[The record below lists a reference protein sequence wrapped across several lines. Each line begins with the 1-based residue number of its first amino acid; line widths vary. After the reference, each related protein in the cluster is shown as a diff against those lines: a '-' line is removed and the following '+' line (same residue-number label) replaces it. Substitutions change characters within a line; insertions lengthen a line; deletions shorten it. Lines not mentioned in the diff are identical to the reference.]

1 MPGKQHDEGLA
12 IRREVLGDEYVD
24 NALKAAT
31 GFSRPL
37 QDWLN
42 EHCWGEVW
50 ARPGIPLQTRSLVTI
65 AMLCALRAPQ
75 EIRTHV
81 RGALRNGCT
90 PEEIREVLLHAAVYC
105 GAPAAVEA
113 FRAAKEVI
121 DTWED

>member
-1 MPGKQHDEGLA
+1 MPSKRYTEGLA

-24 NALKAAT
+24 NALQAAT
-31 GFSRPL
+31 EFSGPL

-50 ARPGIPLQTRSLVTI
+50 ARPGIPRNVRSLVTI

-75 EIRTHV
+75 EVRTHV

-105 GAPAAVEA
+105 GAPAAVDA
-113 FRAAKEVI
+113 FRAAREVI
-121 DTWED
+121 DTWEG

>member
-1 MPGKQHDEGLA
+1 MPGRQHDEGLA

-31 GFSRPL
+31 EFSRPL
-37 QDWLN
+37 QEWLK

-50 ARPGIPLQTRSLVTI
+50 ARPGIPRKTRSLVTI

-75 EIRTHV
+75 EIRTLV
-81 RGALRNGCT
+81 RGALRNGCS

-113 FRAAKEVI
+113 FRAAREVI
-121 DTWED
+121 EAGEA

>member
-1 MPGKQHDEGLA
+1 MPSRQYTEGLA

-24 NALKAAT
+24 NALQGVT
-31 GFSRPL
+31 DFSGPL

-50 ARPGIPLQTRSLVTI
+50 ARPGIPRNVRSLVTI

-105 GAPAAVEA
+105 GAPAAVDA
-113 FRAAKEVI
+113 FRAAREVI
-121 DTWED
+121 DTWEA

>member
-1 MPGKQHDEGLA
+1 MPSKQYTQGLA
-12 IRREVLGDEYVD
+12 VRREVLGDEYVD
-24 NALKAAT
+24 NALQ
-31 GFSRPL
+31 GVSDFSGPL

-50 ARPGIPLQTRSLVTI
+50 ARPGIPRNVRSLVTI
-65 AMLCALRAPQ
+65 AMLCALRAPH

-105 GAPAAVEA
+105 GAPAAVDA
-113 FRAAKEVI
+113 FRAAREVI